1 MRDWMLRRAAWL
13 DSTAGWGGSVTT
25 PPPTTPPPTT
35 PPPTTPPPTAGC
47 TATYAVTSQ
56 WTGGFQGEVRV
67 TAGPSAISNWTV
79 TWTFAGGQSVAQAWN
94 ATVTSQGSAVTAR
107 NVAYNGA
114 LGAGASTAF
123 GFLGSSSG
131 TPSTPALTCTAS

>member
-1 MRDWMLRRAAWL
+1 MPPDRADQPCRARAPAYVVRRIRTDDTGLVAAARDPRDTTARQFARAVT
-13 DSTAGWGGSVTT
+13 TAGT
-25 PPPTTPPPTT
+25 
-35 PPPTTPPPTAGC
+35 
-47 TATYAVTSQ
+47 
-56 WTGGFQGEVRV
+56 
-67 TAGPSAISNWTV
+67 SAISNWTV